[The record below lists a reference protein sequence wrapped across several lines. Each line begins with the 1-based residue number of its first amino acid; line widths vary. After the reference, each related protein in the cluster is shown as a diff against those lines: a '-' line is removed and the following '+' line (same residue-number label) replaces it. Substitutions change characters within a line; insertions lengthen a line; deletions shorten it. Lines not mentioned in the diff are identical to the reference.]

1 MKQIKR
7 TCVYYNLDLTEYQ
20 TAWKLQKLLA
30 ENRLQQ
36 KIPDVLLFTEHPH
49 TITMGKS
56 GQAEN
61 LLISPSQMTGKGIA
75 FEEVD
80 RGGDVTYHGPGQVVA
95 YPILNL
101 SQIREDVIWYLRQLE
116 EVIIRTLARFRI
128 SAARKEKYTG
138 VWVGEEKIAAI
149 GVKVSR
155 WITTHGLALNVCPD
169 LSYYDYIIPCGIR
182 NKNVTSMVRLMK
194 KDVTPGQVIPKMV
207 NQFADVFQFR
217 MMPYNHASWPV
228 LSELLKENGI
238 YY

>member
-1 MKQIKR
+1 MGRKKI
-7 TCVYYNLDLTEYQ
+7 TCVYLNLGLTDYQ

-36 KIPDVLLFTEHPH
+36 HIPDLVLFMEHPH

-56 GQAEN
+56 GREEN
-61 LLISPSQMTGKGIA
+61 LLIDPAQMTGKGIVY
-75 FEEVD
+75 EKVD
-80 RGGDVTYHGPGQVVA
+80 RGGDVTYHGPGQLVA

-116 EVIIRTLARFRI
+116 EVIIRTLAQFRI

-155 WITTHGLALNVCPD
+155 WITTHGLALNICPD
-169 LSYYDYIIPCGIR
+169 MSYYDYIIPCGIR
-182 NKNVTSMVRLMK
+182 NKNVTSMVK
-194 KDVTPGQVIPKMV
+194 SGKEDVTPAQVIPKMV
-207 NQFADVFQFR
+207 NQFAGVFQFR
-217 MMPYNHASWPV
+217 MMPYNHVSRPV
-228 LSELLKENGI
+228 LAELLASHKMN
-238 YY
+238 Y